1 MRMGSPWTAA
11 DIPDVTGKTA
21 VITGASSGI
30 GLETALALARRGAEV
45 VVACRAGQ
53 RGAAAVERIRREQ
66 VAGSTR
72 LVPLDLASLASVREA
87 AEEIRGAC
95 PRIDLL
101 VNNAGVMQVPFELTE
116 DGFERTMAVNHLG
129 HFALT
134 GRLLDHLLAAP
145 RSRVVTV
152 SSVAHRRGAI
162 DLDDVRGE
170 RKRSSSAAY
179 DASKLANLLF
189 TAELARRLAAAG
201 SDTLALAAHP
211 GIVLTGLWRTST
223 WLERLLISPRL
234 RVVNGRIV
242 QPATQGALPILR
254 AAVDPAARSGDLFA
268 PGSWHEYT
276 GPPVL
281 VEPDARARD
290 EDVQRRL
297 WHESEQLT
305 GVVYAMTPVRA

>member
-1 MRMGSPWTAA
+1 MHMAGPWTAA
-11 DIPDVTGKTA
+11 DIPDLTGQTA
-21 VITGASSGI
+21 VITGASGGI
-30 GLETALALARRGAEV
+30 GLETALALARRGADV

-53 RGAAAVERIRREQ
+53 RGTAALERIRRER
-66 VAGSTR
+66 AGGHAR
-72 LVPLDLASLASVREA
+72 LVQLDLASQASVREA

-95 PRIDLL
+95 PRVDLL

-134 GRLLDHLLAAP
+134 GRLLDRLLATP

-152 SSVAHRRGAI
+152 SSVAHRRGVIA
-162 DLDDVRGE
+162 LDDVRGE
-170 RKRSSSAAY
+170 RQTKPSAAY

-189 TAELARRLAAAG
+189 TAELARRLEAAG
-201 SDTLALAAHP
+201 ADTLSLAAHP
-211 GIVLTGLWRTST
+211 GIVLTGLWRTSA
-223 WLERLLISPRL
+223 WIERLLISPRL
-234 RVVNGRIV
+234 RIVNGRIV
-242 QPATQGALPILR
+242 QPAAQGALPTLR
-254 AAVDPAARSGDLFA
+254 AAVDPSARSGDLFG

-290 EDVQRRL
+290 EEVQRRL

-305 GVVYAMTPVRA
+305 GVVYAISPVHA